1 MISLDDIQLMWKKD
15 SEINIDDLHNES
27 LKIASLHSKYYEL
40 YNNTSL
46 LRKRAELQY
55 KNKKLER
62 YNFYAGKADP
72 EVYKEEPFPY
82 KVRDKEGMQRH
93 IEADEKLSE
102 IFMKIEYYDTI
113 LKYLEEIIKM
123 ISNRTYQIK
132 NSIDFLR
139 FQSGM

>member
-1 MISLDDIQLMWKKD
+1 MISLDDIQIMWKED

-27 LKIASLHSKYYEL
+27 LKVASLHAKYYEM
-40 YNNTSL
+40 YNNFSL
-46 LRKRAELQY
+46 LRKKSELQY
-55 KNKKLER
+55 KQKKLER
-62 YNFYAGKADP
+62 YNYYNGKADP
-72 EVYKEEPFPY
+72 EIYKEDPFPY
-82 KVRDKEGMQRH
+82 KIRDKEGLNRYL
-93 IEADEKLSE
+93 EADNNLSD

-132 NSIDFLR
+132 NSIDFLK

>member
-1 MISLDDIQLMWKKD
+1 MISLDDIQRMWSED
-15 SEINIDDLHNES
+15 SQINIDDLHNES
-27 LKIASLHSKYYEL
+27 LRVPVLHSKYYEF
-40 YNNTSL
+40 YNTISL
-46 LRKRAELQY
+46 LRKRAEVQY
-55 KNKKLER
+55 NNKKLER
-62 YNFYAGKADP
+62 YNFYAGKATP

-93 IEADEKLSE
+93 IDADEKLSE
-102 IFMKIEYYDTI
+102 IFMKIEYYDTM

-132 NSIDFLR
+132 NSIDFLK

>member
-72 EVYKEEPFPY
+72 EVYKDDPFPY

-102 IFMKIEYYDTI
+102 MFMKIEYYDTI

>member
-1 MISLDDIQLMWKKD
+1 MISLDDIQIMWKED

-27 LKIASLHSKYYEL
+27 LKVASLHAKYYEM
-40 YNNTSL
+40 YNNFSL
-46 LRKRAELQY
+46 LRKKSELQY
-55 KNKKLER
+55 KQKKLER
-62 YNFYAGKADP
+62 YNYYNGKADP
-72 EVYKEEPFPY
+72 EVYKEDPFPY
-82 KVRDKEGMQRH
+82 KIRDKEGLNRYL
-93 IEADEKLSE
+93 EADNNLSD

>member
-27 LKIASLHSKYYEL
+27 LKIASLHSKYYEV

-62 YNFYAGKADP
+62 YNFYAGKSDP
-72 EVYKEEPFPY
+72 EVYKDEPFPY

-102 IFMKIEYYDTI
+102 MFMKIEYYDTI

>member
-27 LKIASLHSKYYEL
+27 LKIASLHAKYYEL
-40 YNNTSL
+40 YNNFSL
-46 LRKRAELQY
+46 LRKKAELQY

-62 YNFYAGKADP
+62 YNFYSGKADP
-72 EVYKEEPFPY
+72 DVYKEEPFPY

-113 LKYLEEIIKM
+113 LKYIEEIIKM
-123 ISNRTYQIK
+123 ISGRTYQIK
-132 NSIDFLR
+132 NSIDFLK

>member
-1 MISLDDIQLMWKKD
+1 MIDLEKIQEMWKED
-15 SEINIDDLHNES
+15 SQINIDDLHNES
-27 LKIASLHSKYYEL
+27 LKVASLHSKYYEI
-40 YNNTSL
+40 YNNVTL
-46 LRKRAELQY
+46 LRKRSELQY
-55 KNKKLER
+55 KQKKLER
-62 YNFYAGKADP
+62 YNYYNGKSDP

-82 KVRDKEGMQRH
+82 KVRDKEGMNRYL
-93 IEADEKLSE
+93 EADKNLSD